1 MLEHVPCQ
9 NVRFWVVVLCDL
21 CIFSW
26 PHRRSAAGICM
37 PPTTPANPYWPR
49 GALPPGLRFVS
60 NTIILCIT
68 KNGTIWIISAV
79 SPGWNSDGESLGK
92 FKTKKTCYFRSVF
105 PGFFYLCC
113 PHSPGEDMVAW
124 SLTMYHPMPGQVST
138 RRGKIEEVHVLL
150 IYLTKRVVLTDCYIP
165 MQS

>member
-26 PHRRSAAGICM
+26 PHLRSAAGICM

-92 FKTKKTCYFRSVF
+92 FKTKKNLLCSIRFSR
-105 PGFFYLCC
+105 FFL
-113 PHSPGEDMVAW
+113 PLLSAF
-124 SLTMYHPMPGQVST
+124 T
-138 RRGKIEEVHVLL
+138 RRGYGCLVSYNVPPYARAGLYKESGKSRR
-150 IYLTKRVVLTDCYIP
+150 YGRY
-165 MQS
+165 M